1 MPLRPLSRQQTW
13 LMPPS
18 LDELVPPDHP
28 ARFVGAMVDA
38 VERAEWSELG
48 IRIEGEPLG
57 APAYHPRALLSVWL
71 YGFMT
76 RVRSSRKLEAACR
89 DQMPYLWLTGWQHPD
104 HNTLWRFYKSH
115 RDRMRQLLK
124 RTVRMAVEMGLLDM
138 AVQAVDGTKV
148 AANAGSHRTYKAEE
162 LRKLLGKTEAAIEDL
177 ERQNE
182 AGDDPPPP
190 HLPEKLAE
198 AERLRSEMKAALER
212 LEEEGRK
219 HTNLTDGDAT
229 FMKTRQ
235 GIVPGYNA
243 QAMVCP
249 VETPKAE
256 EAAGEKKAGLL
267 VTAADV
273 VIKTTDTEQLMPML
287 KQAEENTGK
296 QADISLADAGY
307 HSGANLQACE
317 LRGQVMVMPESQDRA
332 LKHPY
337 HKDRFSYEEATDS
350 YICPHGQSLP
360 FRRIKSTK
368 GTIVREYT
376 ATGAWCRNC
385 PAFGVCTR
393 NGRGRKL
400 EIRPQ
405 DTALRRHRAW
415 METEEAKAAYSR
427 RKELVEPAFGIIKE
441 QMGVR
446 RFLLRGLVNVRAE
459 FAMVAT
465 AFNLLTLWRLTCEP
479 GTRKPLS
486 CVADASRGLADRA
499 VAMRFHIHPTGTR
512 LLAANRYS

>member
-38 VERAEWSELG
+38 IERAEWSELG

-148 AANAGSHRTYKAEE
+148 AANAGSHRIYNAKE
-162 LRKLLGKTEAAIEDL
+162 LRKLLEKTEAAIQDL

-190 HLPEKLAE
+190 HLPEKLAK

-219 HTNLTDGDAT
+219 HISLTDGDAK

-249 VETPKAE
+249 VETPAE
-256 EAAGEKKAGLL
+256 EAASEKKAGLL
-267 VTAADV
+267 ITAADV

-287 KQAEENTGK
+287 KEAEENTGK
-296 QADISLADAGY
+296 RADISLADAGY
-307 HSGANLQACE
+307 HSGTNLQACE
-317 LRGQVMVMPESQDRA
+317 LREQVVLMPESQYRA
-332 LKHPY
+332 LKHLY
-337 HKDRFSYEEATDS
+337 HKDRFSYDQATDS

-360 FRRIKSTK
+360 FRRIRSTR
-368 GTIVREYT
+368 GVMVREYS
-376 ATGAWCRNC
+376 ATGALCQEC

-393 NGRGRKL
+393 NAKGRKL

-405 DTALRRHRAW
+405 DAALRRHRVW

-427 RKELVEPAFGIIKE
+427 RKELAEPAFGIIKE

-446 RFLLRGLVNVRAE
+446 RFLLRGLVNVTAE
-459 FAMVAT
+459 FVMVAT
-465 AFNLLTLWRLTCEP
+465 AFNLLTLWRLTCKPP
-479 GTRKPLS
+479 GTRRLL
-486 CVADASRGLADRA
+486 CGLADASRGLVARA
-499 VAMRFHIHPTGTR
+499 VAMRLHIQPPGIR